1 VLRSLCFH
9 DFSTTTFKNK
19 VWKNSN
25 DFMEICIACVCVYEF
40 NSKRGGKWAVA
51 SAFREKEAITKISHV
66 IIFIIIELFVCF
78 KNVLNKIRFTH
89 YS

>member
-1 VLRSLCFH
+1 MIFQPPHLKIKFGKIQTILWKYVLR
-9 DFSTTTFKNK
+9 
-19 VWKNSN
+19 
-25 DFMEICIACVCVYEF
+25 VCVYEF